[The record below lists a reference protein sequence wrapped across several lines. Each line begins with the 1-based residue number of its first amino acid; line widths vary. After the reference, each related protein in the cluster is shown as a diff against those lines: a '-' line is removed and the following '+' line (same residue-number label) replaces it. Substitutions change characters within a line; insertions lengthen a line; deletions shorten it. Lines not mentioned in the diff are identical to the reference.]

1 MGAFDCGSS
10 GRALMKSDQPTAEVA
25 TSTNSA
31 AKLPVVDT
39 TFEQPSQV
47 NPNADHQL
55 LAIVAVDPEHRVR
68 CGQPGCGHSVYA
80 RIHVVRADGELL
92 VLGSTCFEK
101 RYGSGSALG
110 APSYGGGNG
119 RQLTPEERGLLEEN
133 TALLLAKFEQELA
146 EERLKAAAQLE
157 KLRQLKL
164 QQNEAIHPFSSLP
177 QSPNPRWS
185 AIPVHKHAAITP
197 FPWMKPLSSMLYLKL
212 RDGTGWARVQHKD
225 GQQFIVPWP
234 TFEGW
239 DEAFPPHIGTVDP
252 DHGGYAVKNV
262 ASTVKYLRSLSER
275 EQLCGSWRE
284 LLSAIEK

>member
-10 GRALMKSDQPTAEVA
+10 GSALMKGARTTAEAA
-25 TSTNSA
+25 TSTKPA
-31 AKLPVVDT
+31 ATLPVVDVT
-39 TFEQPSQV
+39 VEQPSQG

-110 APSYGGGNG
+110 APNYGGGNE

-146 EERLKAAAQLE
+146 EERLKAAAHLE
-157 KLRQLKL
+157 KLRKLKL
-164 QQNEAIHPFSSLP
+164 QQNEAIRSFSPLP

-185 AIPVHKHAAITP
+185 AIPVHKHVAITP

-239 DEAFPPHIGTVDP
+239 DEAFPSHIGAADFE
-252 DHGGYAVKNV
+252 HGGYAVQDV
-262 ASTVKYLRSLSER
+262 VSVLKYLRNLSER
-275 EQLCGSWRE
+275 EQLCGNWGE
-284 LLSAIEK
+284 LLSAIAT